1 MSSIPDLDSERDLL
15 NTDRQLRT
23 EAGALLEGRGLRT
36 LLEQY
41 SPIHV
46 IGSYALELMV
56 WRDLDILM
64 DAPGITVDEFF
75 DLGRCITAALSPWK
89 MFFTNNRDH
98 EGTPPDPCGLYWG
111 IRLGDIK
118 SGAWKI
124 DLWAFDS
131 KQSREKLLECEH
143 LKSRLNPQNRITIL
157 RLKSQL
163 WHDSRYRDQVTSQD
177 IYDAVL
183 EHGAQSLADF
193 WSYVR
198 SRQKL

>member
-1 MSSIPDLDSERDLL
+1 MVDLDSECDLL

-23 EAGALLEGRGLRT
+23 EADALLESRGLRA
-36 LLEQY
+36 LLQQY
-41 SPIHV
+41 APIHV
-46 IGSYALELMV
+46 VGSYALELMV
-56 WRDLDILM
+56 WRDLDVLM
-64 DAPGITVDEFF
+64 DAPGITVNEFF
-75 DLGRCITAALSPWK
+75 ELGGRIAAMLSPWK

-98 EGTPPDPCGLYWG
+98 QGTPSDPRGLYWG

-118 SGAWKI
+118 AGAWKI
-124 DLWAFDS
+124 DLWAFELE
-131 KQSREKLLECEH
+131 QSREKILECQH
-143 LKSRLNPQNRITIL
+143 LKSRLNHQTRLTIL

-163 WHDSRYRDQVTSQD
+163 WCDSRYGDQVTSQD

-183 EHGAQSLADF
+183 GHGAQSLADF

>member
-1 MSSIPDLDSERDLL
+1 MSSIVDLDSERDLL
-15 NTDRQLRT
+15 STDRQLRA
-23 EAGALLEGRGLRT
+23 EAGALFERRGLRT
-36 LLEQY
+36 LVEQY
-41 SPIHV
+41 APIHV

-75 DLGRCITAALSPWK
+75 DLGRRITAALSPWK

-98 EGTPPDPCGLYWG
+98 QGAPYPRGLYWG

-118 SGAWKI
+118 TGAWKI
-124 DLWAFDS
+124 DLWAFEPEQLRD
-131 KQSREKLLECEH
+131 KVLECEH
-143 LKSRLNPQNRITIL
+143 LKGRLNQQSRLTIL
-157 RLKSQL
+157 SLKSQL

-183 EHGAQSLADF
+183 GHGAQSLADF

-198 SRQKL
+198 SKQTQ

>member
-1 MSSIPDLDSERDLL
+1 MSSIVDLDSERDLL
-15 NTDRQLRT
+15 NTDRLLRT
-23 EAGALLEGRGLRT
+23 EAEALLESRGLRT

-41 SPIHV
+41 ATIHV
-46 IGSYALELMV
+46 VGSYALELMV
-56 WRDLDILM
+56 WRDLDVLM
-64 DAPGITVDEFF
+64 DAPGITVNEFF
-75 DLGRCITAALSPWK
+75 ELGGRIAAMLSPWK

-98 EGTPPDPCGLYWG
+98 QGTPSDPRGLYWG

-118 SGAWKI
+118 TGAWKI
-124 DLWAFDS
+124 DLWAFETE
-131 KQSREKLLECEH
+131 QSREKLLECQH
-143 LKSRLNPQNRITIL
+143 LKSRLSQQSRLTIL

-183 EHGAQSLADF
+183 GHQAQSLADF

-198 SRQKL
+198 SKQKQ